1 MKIFTILVSSFFIAQ
16 LSSHGGGLDRYG
28 CHNETKTGG
37 YHCHRSSGL
46 SGLSSGSGLN
56 SYSSSSLDTLKMSW
70 DDEEFFDGEI
80 KIKNFGCY
88 AMSGLKMEI
97 INKSDKNYRINFKII
112 MKDNEKDPLFN
123 WTNSV
128 NVNSMS
134 RSATLYIASG
144 DNLLS
149 VINNKCPKDLS
160 YRSIQRFTRTEI

>member
-1 MKIFTILVSSFFIAQ
+1 MSSFFIAQ

-56 SYSSSSLDTLKMSW
+56 SYSDSLDTLKMSW
-70 DDEEFFDGEI
+70 DDEEYYDGEI

-88 AMSGLKMEI
+88 AISGLKMEI
-97 INKSDKNYRINFKII
+97 VNKSDKNYRINFKII
-112 MKDNEKDPLFN
+112 MKDKEKDPLFN

-128 NVNSMS
+128 NVYSMS
-134 RSATLYIASG
+134 RSSSLYIASG
-144 DNLLS
+144 ANPLS
-149 VINNKCPKDLS
+149 VINNKCPKDLL
-160 YRSIQRFTRTEI
+160 YRSIQQFSRTEI